1 VLKQGNKTG
10 DSMKKMISRRSLL
23 GTAAV
28 GTVALLLTACNE
40 KKSESEAK
48 APDAAKPA
56 DATAAPAEPAK
67 DAATA
72 PAEPAKT
79 ETAAATSAKAVDIP
93 QPEGEVDVAKLM
105 TPGKLP
111 DLFLGKPDAKVTIVE
126 YASMTCPH
134 CRHFHENTLP
144 EITKKYIDTGK
155 VRLVLREF
163 PFDPRAAAAFM
174 LSRCAGDDK
183 YYAMVG
189 TLFAQQEAW
198 RGVEDAKA
206 ALLQLSKLAGFT
218 QDSFDKCLTN
228 QQLLN
233 DVNDTRE
240 RAAKDFGVQSTPT
253 FFINGKKYPGALT
266 VEQMSGV
273 IDALL

>member
-1 VLKQGNKTG
+1 MTKFL
-10 DSMKKMISRRSLL
+10 SRRSLL
-23 GTAAV
+23 GSAAV
-28 GTVALLLTACNE
+28 GTFAILLAACNE
-40 KKSESEAK
+40 KK
-48 APDAAKPA
+48 PDTAADTKPADTKPADIKPA
-56 DATAAPAEPAK
+56 DAAKTNAAASAEPVK
-67 DAATA
+67 I
-72 PAEPAKT
+72 PEPVGT
-79 ETAAATSAKAVDIP
+79 
-93 QPEGEVDVAKLM
+93 VDVAKLM
-105 TPGKLP
+105 TPGKLT
-111 DLFLGKPDAKVTIVE
+111 DIFIGKPDAKVTIVE

-134 CRHFHENTLP
+134 CAHFHEKTLP
-144 EITKKYIDTGK
+144 AIKEKYLDTGK
-155 VRLVLREF
+155 ARLVLREF

-189 TLFAQQEAW
+189 TLFQQQDAW
-198 RGVEDAKA
+198 SHVEDAKA

-233 DVNDTRE
+233 DVNDVRE
-240 RAAKDFGVQSTPT
+240 RAAKDFGVESTPT

-266 VEQMSGV
+266 VEQMSGI